1 MMRIKQRRG
10 ISTGLFLFILAVAT
24 DIASQYEQAP
34 RLLRN
39 RLVIIHPVPLKWDR
53 LAQGFERSVLKFEGE
68 GIIEDKKSGK
78 KQIIPRKVEA
88 VAYRIEPSIYKV
100 RVVTA
105 LALTGRK
112 IAPLSEI
119 HARTGAVLTINGGF
133 FTKEGDPVGMVISDG
148 QKIANYSEKGGS
160 GIFAVYGKTLRI
172 GWAQNVATATPQ
184 PEQAIQNGPLLVEP
198 GGIFGIYHIREKY
211 YHRTAIGLDEQ
222 GRLLVLLTKK
232 IYGPDEM
239 KSGLNLYETAAI
251 FHDPISEGG
260 LGAISALNLD
270 GGTSTGMELTL
281 GTHKEKIRVGIQIPN
296 FICVMPQER

>member
-1 MMRIKQRRG
+1 MPIARRIIAALAG
-10 ISTGLFLFILAVAT
+10 GFFLIFAALSELS
-24 DIASQYEQAP
+24 SQYEQVP

-39 RLVIIHPVPLKWDR
+39 RLVITHAVPLRWET
-53 LAQGFERSVLKFEGE
+53 LAQGFERAVLRFEGE

-88 VAYRIEPSIYKV
+88 VAYRIEPAIYKI

-105 LALTGRK
+105 SALTGK
-112 IAPLSEI
+112 KTASLSEV
-119 HARTGAVLTINGGF
+119 HARTGALLTINGGF

-148 QKIANYSEKGGS
+148 QKLADYSEKGGS
-160 GIFAVYGKTLRI
+160 GVFAVYGRTLRI
-172 GWAQNVATATPQ
+172 GWAQNMVGASPQ

-198 GGIFGIYHIREKY
+198 GRVFGIYHIREKY
-211 YHRTAIGLDEQ
+211 YHRTAVGLDEE
-222 GRLLVLLTKK
+222 GRLLVFLTKK

-251 FHDPISEGG
+251 FHDPASEGG
-260 LGAISALNLD
+260 LEAVSALNLD

-281 GTHKEKIRVGIQIPN
+281 GNYREKIRVGIQIPN
-296 FICVMPQER
+296 FICIMR